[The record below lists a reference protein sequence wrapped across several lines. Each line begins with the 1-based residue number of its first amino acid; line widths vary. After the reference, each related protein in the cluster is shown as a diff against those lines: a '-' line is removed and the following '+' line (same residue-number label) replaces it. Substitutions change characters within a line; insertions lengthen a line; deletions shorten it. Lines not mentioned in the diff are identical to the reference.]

1 VAATAV
7 DVDASTGLADEIAA
21 VIAVAIVAQIADV
34 DASSVAAA
42 LAIAMARIAG
52 IRVDTLRCVVR
63 NSSPKC
69 SSPVRT

>member
-1 VAATAV
+1 
-7 DVDASTGLADEIAA
+7 
-21 VIAVAIVAQIADV
+21 VAIVAQIADV